1 RDIIFTTPKGSDTSL
16 AIVTLSTTPGRYY
29 LTSDSAAFTLAIDV
43 ISPVKEAPV
52 TVKRDTI
59 WTKILRWFGI

>member
-16 AIVTLSTTPGRYY
+16 AIVTLPTTPGRYY

-43 ISPVKEAPV
+43 ISPVKEVPV
-52 TVKRDTI
+52 VVQKVSLWKRV
-59 WTKILRWFGI
+59 LGWFGW